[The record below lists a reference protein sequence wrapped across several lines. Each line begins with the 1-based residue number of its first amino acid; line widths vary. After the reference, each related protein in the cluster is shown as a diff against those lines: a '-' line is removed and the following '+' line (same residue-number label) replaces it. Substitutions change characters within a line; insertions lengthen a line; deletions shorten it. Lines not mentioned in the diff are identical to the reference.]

1 MSGYLARLAARA
13 GGAPAAAGPRLP
25 SRFEPMSGEGSTDA
39 AAPPPIATAAHAPA
53 RAELPGP
60 PAKSDAPV
68 RLEPAGPARGE
79 DDRAIAAPSDRA
91 GRSGAAGTAPE
102 FVTAEP
108 TPERGTLD
116 VDAEPSD
123 AAAAPALAPAAPRV
137 EAAPPRRAEPLTA
150 TTPAVRASTRDEA
163 SAPVPEPD
171 VVHVT
176 IGRIEVRATLAPP
189 AAAPR
194 SARPA
199 RDPERT
205 LHDYLTGRPR

>member
-25 SRFEPMSGEGSTDA
+25 SRFEPTSGEGSTDA
-39 AAPPPIATAAHAPA
+39 ATPLPIATAAHAPA
-53 RAELPGP
+53 RAELPGA
-60 PAKSDAPV
+60 PAKSDAPA
-68 RLEPAGPARGE
+68 RIEPAGQARGE
-79 DDRAIAAPSDRA
+79 DGRAIAAPSDGA
-91 GRSGAAGTAPE
+91 GRGEAAGTAPE
-102 FVTAEP
+102 VVTAAP
-108 TPERGTLD
+108 PPERGTLA
-116 VDAEPSD
+116 VDADRGD
-123 AAAAPALAPAAPRV
+123 AVAPPTPPLSTPRV
-137 EAAPPRRAEPLTA
+137 EAVPPPRAQPPTA

-163 SAPVPEPD
+163 SVPVPEPD

-176 IGRIEVRATLAPP
+176 IGRIEVRATVAAP

>member
-25 SRFEPMSGEGSTDA
+25 SRFEPSTGDGSTDA
-39 AAPPPIATAAHAPA
+39 AAPPTIATAAEVPA
-53 RAELPGP
+53 QADLPGP
-60 PAKSDAPV
+60 PRNTDARALVEPV
-68 RLEPAGPARGE
+68 GPARGE
-79 DDRAIAAPSDRA
+79 GDRAIPSHRDDRGLPA
-91 GRSGAAGTAPE
+91 TRTASE
-102 FVTAEP
+102 VGTAEP
-108 TPERGTLD
+108 APERSAVA
-116 VDAEPSD
+116 VDSARSD
-123 AAAAPALAPAAPRV
+123 TAALPAPPPATPRV
-137 EAAPPRRAEPLTA
+137 EAAPPRRAEPPTV
-150 TTPAVRASTRDEA
+150 TTPAACASARDEA
-163 SAPVPEPD
+163 SVPVPEPD